1 MTFDA
6 YETSVDQGE
15 PILLYDF
22 FIGTAH
28 WRYCTGDRTIT
39 YLANPYAPIAISS
52 GAVNQGQE
60 IKKKSLPITL
70 PLVTDVVSVLQS
82 FPPSS
87 DFLVTITELH
97 FTDPDQQGY
106 ICFVGRVMSQKQ
118 SGATIIMSCEPA
130 YTGVKTTGLRRR
142 FQLNC
147 AHVLYAANSCTIDP
161 SVYVTA
167 AIISSVAGPTIGVPG
182 LVPPVVGLS
191 FAGGYIEWDSGRGY
205 LERRSINS
213 MSGGGASLNLA
224 YGADDLVPGLA
235 INVYPGCDHTTGN
248 CILFNLP
255 PQDPV
260 NGNILNYGGQP
271 WIPAVNPLSG
281 NPIY

>member
-1 MTFDA
+1 MTFA
-6 YETSVDQGE
+6 TYELSIDQGQ

-28 WRYCTGDRTIT
+28 WRYTSADRIIT
-39 YLANPYAPIAISS
+39 YLSNPYEPIAISS

-60 IKKKSLPITL
+60 IKKKSLPITI
-70 PLVTDVVSVLQS
+70 PLDSAVVSVLQD

-87 DFLVTITELH
+87 DFLVTISQLH
-97 FTDPDQQGY
+97 YTDPDQQGE
-106 ICFVGRVMSQKQ
+106 IVFVGRVMSQKQ
-118 SGATIIMSCEPA
+118 AGATIVMSCEPA

-147 AHVLYAANSCTIDP
+147 AHVLYGVGCTILP
-161 SVYVTA
+161 STYVTA
-167 AIISSVAGPTIGVPG
+167 AVIASVSGPTVSIPG
-182 LVPPVVGLS
+182 LTPPAGLS
-191 FAGGYIEWDSGRGY
+191 FAGGYIEWTSANGGY

-213 MSGGGASLNLA
+213 MSGGGATLELA
-224 YGADDLVPGLA
+224 YAALDLVPGLA
-235 INVYPGCDHTTGN
+235 VNVYPGCDHTTGN
-248 CILFNLP
+248 CIAFNLA
-255 PQDPV
+255 PQDPT

-271 WIPAVNPLSG
+271 YIPAVNPLTG

>member
-15 PILLYDF
+15 PVLLYDF

-28 WRYCTGDRTIT
+28 WRYTSADRAIT
-39 YLANPYAPIAISS
+39 YLTQDFEPIAISS

-70 PLVTDVVSVLQS
+70 PLDTDVVSVLQD
-82 FPPSS
+82 FPPSG

-97 FTDPDQQGY
+97 FDDPDQQGY

-118 SGATIIMSCEPA
+118 AGATIVMSCEPA

-147 AHVLYAANSCTIDP
+147 AHVLYGVGCGILP
-161 SVYVTA
+161 STYVTA

-182 LVPPVVGLS
+182 LTPPAAGLS

-213 MSGGGASLNLA
+213 MSGGGATLELA
-224 YGADDLVPGLA
+224 YAAVDLVPGLA

-248 CILFNLP
+248 CIAFNLP

-260 NGNILNYGGQP
+260 DGNILNYGGQP

>member
-1 MTFDA
+1 MTFST
-6 YETSVDQGE
+6 YELSIAQGE
-15 PILLYDF
+15 PVLLYDF

-28 WRYCTGDRTIT
+28 WRYTSADRPIT
-39 YLANPYAPIAISS
+39 YLTQVYSPIAISS

-60 IKKKSLPITL
+60 IKKKSLPITV
-70 PLVTDVVSVLQS
+70 PLDTDVVSVLQN
-82 FPPSS
+82 FPPSG

-97 FTDPDQQGY
+97 YTDPDQQGF

-118 SGATIIMSCEPA
+118 SGASIIMSCEPA

-147 AHVLYAANSCTIDP
+147 AHVLYGIGCTIQP
-161 SVYVTA
+161 STYVTA
-167 AIISSVAGPTIGVPG
+167 AVISSVAGPLVSVPG
-182 LVPPVVGLS
+182 LTPPAGLS

-213 MSGGGASLNLA
+213 MAGGGASLSLA
-224 YGADDLVPGLA
+224 YAAPDLIPGLA

-248 CILFNLP
+248 CIAFNLA

-260 NGNILNYGGQP
+260 DGNILNYGGQP
-271 WIPAVNPLSG
+271 WIPAVNPLTG

>member
-1 MTFDA
+1 MTFNT
-6 YETSVDQGE
+6 YETSIDQGE

-28 WRYCTGDRTIT
+28 WRYTSADRTIT
-39 YLANPYAPIAISS
+39 YLGNPYAPIAISS

-60 IKKKSLPITL
+60 IKKKSLPITV
-70 PLVTDVVSVLQS
+70 PLDTDVVSVLQD
-82 FPPSS
+82 FPPSG

-97 FTDPDQQGY
+97 FTDPDQQGF

-118 SGATIIMSCEPA
+118 DGATIVMSCEPA

-147 AHVLYAANSCTIDP
+147 AHVLYGVGCTIQP
-161 SVYVTA
+161 STYVTPS
-167 AIISSVAGPTIGVPG
+167 AITSVTGPQITCAS
-182 LVPPVVGLS
+182 LVPPTGLS
-191 FAGGYIEWDSGRGY
+191 FAGGYVEWDSGRGY

-213 MSGGGASLNLA
+213 MAGGGSILNLA
-224 YGADDLVPGLA
+224 YGAPDLVPGLA
-235 INVYPGCDHTTGN
+235 VAVYPGCDHTTAN
-248 CILFNLP
+248 CIAFNLP
-255 PQDPV
+255 PQDPTD
-260 NGNILNYGGQP
+260 GNILNYGGQP
-271 WIPAVNPLSG
+271 WIPAVNPLTG

>member
-1 MTFDA
+1 MTYA
-6 YETSVDQGE
+6 TYELSIDQGE

-28 WRYCTGDRTIT
+28 WRYTSADRIIT
-39 YLANPYAPIAISS
+39 YLANPYEPIAISS

-60 IKKKSLPITL
+60 IKKKSLPITV
-70 PLVTDVVSVLQS
+70 PLDTEVVSVLQD
-82 FPPSS
+82 FPPSG

-97 FTDPDQQGY
+97 YTDPDQQGF

-118 SGATIIMSCEPA
+118 AGGTIVMSCEPA

-147 AHVLYAANSCTIDP
+147 AHVLYGVGCTILP
-161 SVYVTA
+161 STYVTA
-167 AIISSVAGPTIGVPG
+167 AVISSVSGNGTVIGIPG
-182 LVPPVVGLS
+182 LVPPTGLS
-191 FAGGYIEWDSGRGY
+191 FAGGYIEWDSGLGY

-213 MSGGGASLNLA
+213 MDSGGATLNLA
-224 YGADDLVPGLA
+224 YAAEDLAPGLA
-235 INVYPGCDHTTGN
+235 VSVYPGCDHTTGN
-248 CILFNLP
+248 CIAFNLA

-260 NGNILNYGGQP
+260 NGNILNFGGQP
-271 WIPAVNPLSG
+271 YIPAVNPLTG